1 MEISKL
7 LIQVITF
14 LLSIFMLNSCS
25 NGWYVGNLQLSSDD
39 SSFVEIVDQD
49 STAHYYDYNVSFEN
63 DSWCY
68 THNQWEIIR
77 KK

>member
-1 MEISKL
+1 MEILKL
-7 LIQVITF
+7 LVQVITF
-14 LLSIFMLNSCS
+14 LLSIFMLSSCS
-25 NGWYVGNLQLSSDD
+25 NGWTVGNFQD
-39 SSFVEIVDQD
+39 STFVELIDQD
-49 STAHYYDYNVSFEN
+49 STAHYYDADISFSK